1 MGRLFGFLLFTHKF
15 IDFKGVREGFAVPLK
30 KQFQIKEKRQCA
42 ACALAYKKHDKK

>member
-1 MGRLFGFLLFTHKF
+1 MGRLFGFLLL
-15 IDFKGVREGFAVPLK
+15 PLK